1 MGWARRERPA
11 ARITGFCVQPMVR
24 LGRRIELI
32 AGIAEDPTFGPVVVF
47 GRGGT
52 AVEVVDDRALALPP
66 LDLALADELIGRT
79 RVARR
84 LAGYRDVPPADRAAL
99 ALILVKLAQ
108 LSADLPQVP
117 PHYTVKKRLD
127 ARLFAAPARRG
138 LGLRGWLAAALTA
151 AAVAVAALVIAP
163 ALMTQQADRIAELSV
178 PDRGLRITTA
188 FDTDAGAVEVTLA
201 EGPAPAD
208 GDLEVWW
215 ISPDAAPVSLG
226 LAPHDGTVTLPLPR
240 DVAAHAA
247 DAQGVTIALS
257 SEPRGGSPTGQPT
270 GPVLATAPLTTL

>member
-1 MGWARRERPA
+1 MSDDTTPGPATEPDEPAFDEAGAQAVEYALGLLDAQESAAAA
-11 ARITGFCVQPMVR
+11 ARMRAEPVFAAEVR
-24 LGRRIELI
+24 AWQE
-32 AGIAEDPTFGPVVVF
+32 
-47 GRGGT
+47 
-52 AVEVVDDRALALPP
+52 
-66 LDLALADELIGRT
+66 
-79 RVARR
+79 R
-84 LAGYRDVPPADRAAL
+84 LARL
-99 ALILVKLAQ
+99 A
-108 LSADLPQVP
+108 ADLPQVP

-163 ALMTQQADRIAELSV
+163 TLMAPQADRIAELSV

-188 FDTDAGAVEVTLA
+188 FHTDASAVEVTLA